1 MDHRGATTTLTR
13 HGVSEKVSSIQA
25 TSHNDESESHV
36 PQRACQRC
44 KTTDTYT
51 PFSSNF
57 YVAPTRRRNARQAVS
72 LTAGAPLV
80 ATRGVEKI
88 LGDFRV
94 FRVFRSGP
102 NVPYPGTPK
111 LG

>member
-1 MDHRGATTTLTR
+1 M
-13 HGVSEKVSSIQA
+13 
-25 TSHNDESESHV
+25 
-36 PQRACQRC
+36 P
-44 KTTDTYT
+44 T
-51 PFSSNF
+51 PILSSNF
-57 YVAPTRRRNARQAVS
+57 YVAPTRRRNVRRAVTI
-72 LTAGAPLV
+72 TAGAPQV

-111 LG
+111 LGYIRAAPAN